1 MPNRNKLTNTS
12 EKVVQQKGIKS
23 TGKLF
28 DCLVC
33 DIAEGIN
40 VLTTSSNMEK
50 RRLLW
55 SMSMYNSINTWFK
68 LLKKELIAL
77 GFARGAT
84 AEDGDIPRNMKS
96 TRTSSHAS
104 EKWNRAITS
113 LKSRNSSAFN
123 HVLFVL
129 QHDDWYT
136 DAERNLMKR
145 LSAKYPFTNNQRI
158 RINNPPSLQS
168 EEDLDYHCAYDC
180 SGEEMTLKDE

>member
-55 SMSMYNSINTWFK
+55 SMSMYNSVNTQ
-68 LLKKELIAL
+68 A
-77 GFARGAT
+77 AT
-84 AEDGDIPRNMKS
+84 AEDGD
-96 TRTSSHAS
+96 
-104 EKWNRAITS
+104 
-113 LKSRNSSAFN
+113 
-123 HVLFVL
+123 
-129 QHDDWYT
+129 
-136 DAERNLMKR
+136 
-145 LSAKYPFTNNQRI
+145 
-158 RINNPPSLQS
+158 
-168 EEDLDYHCAYDC
+168 
-180 SGEEMTLKDE
+180 KDEGGELIFFPGRLDRTLNIDESEVLTDGTR